1 MQGIT
6 AKQKSCGYHGYTKKY
21 QYNQHNSSMKFSTII
36 SFTFFRIPQQFPV
49 KCRDQI
55 ADQPDRMR
63 QPVGIPQQKIQKE
76 TQKERCHMIFQHGIL
91 PI

>member
-1 MQGIT
+1 
-6 AKQKSCGYHGYTKKY
+6 
-21 QYNQHNSSMKFSTII
+21 MKFLKKFSMVI
-36 SFTFFRIPQQFPV
+36 SFAFFRIPQQFPV

-63 QPVGIPQQKIQKE
+63 QLVRISQQEIQKE